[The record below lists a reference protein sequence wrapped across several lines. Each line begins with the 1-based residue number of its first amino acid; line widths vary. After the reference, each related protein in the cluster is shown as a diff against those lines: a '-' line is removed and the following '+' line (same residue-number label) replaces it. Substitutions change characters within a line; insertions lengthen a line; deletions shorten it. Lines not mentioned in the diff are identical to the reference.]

1 MYAGVYVGTYKK
13 YNEGNNNKLDGKWLN
28 MSDYDSYDDFIVA
41 CKELHKDEDDPEFMF
56 QDFDFD
62 SEVRLVLKQLV
73 SESHVDPQAWD
84 VFELDSE
91 ELTYVLATWDNYD
104 SSLSVKEALEKGR
117 DSYLGSYD
125 QYPGEYVFDCLE
137 ESIRCLPGS
146 VDPKTGDLF
155 RMYQF
160 ILDLV
165 DLDRAVREFE
175 YDNYTFMD
183 GCVFYFS

>member
-13 YNEGNNNKLDGKWLN
+13 YNEGSLFGKWLN
-28 MSDYDSYDDFIVA
+28 MSAYDSYDEFIVA
-41 CKELHKDEDDPEFMF
+41 CKELHKDEDEPEFMF
-56 QDFDFD
+56 QDYDFD

-91 ELTYVLATWDNYD
+91 EMIYVLATWDNYD
-104 SSLSVKEALEKGR
+104 SDLSVKEALEKGSE
-117 DSYLGSYD
+117 SYLGSYD
-125 QYPGEYVFDCLE
+125 QYPGDYVYDRLE
-137 ESIRCLPGS
+137 ESIRCLSGS
-146 VDPKTGDLF
+146 VDPKTGELF
-155 RMYQF
+155 RMYQL

-165 DLDRAVREFE
+165 DLESAVRAFE

>member
-13 YNEGNNNKLDGKWLN
+13 YNEGSLFGKWLD

-41 CKELHKDEDDPEFMF
+41 CKELHKDEDEPEFMF
-56 QDFDFD
+56 QDFDFDFD

-73 SESHVDPQAWD
+73 SESHVDPQVWD

-104 SSLSVKEALEKGR
+104 SSLSVKEALEEGGKA
-117 DSYLGSYD
+117 YIGSYD
-125 QYPGEYVFDCLE
+125 SDPGDYVREYLE

-146 VDPKTGDLF
+146 VNPKTGELY
-155 RMYQF
+155 RIYQF

-165 DLDRAVREFE
+165 DLDEAVQAFK

-183 GCVFYFS
+183 GCVFDFR

>member
-1 MYAGVYVGTYKK
+1 MYAGVYVGTYNK
-13 YNEGNNNKLDGKWLN
+13 YNEGSLFGKWLD

-41 CKELHKDEDDPEFMF
+41 CKELHKDEDEPEFMF

-104 SSLSVKEALEKGR
+104 SDLSVKEALEKGR
-117 DSYLGSYD
+117 EAYLGSYD
-125 QYPGEYVFDCLE
+125 LEPGDYVYDFLE
-137 ESIRCLPGS
+137 EMLKDLPGS
-146 VDPKTGDLF
+146 VDPKTGELY
-155 RMYQF
+155 RTYQF

-165 DLDRAVREFE
+165 DLDEAVQAFK

-183 GCVFYFS
+183 GCVFDFR

>member
-1 MYAGVYVGTYKK
+1 MYAGVYVGTYNK
-13 YNEGNNNKLDGKWLN
+13 YNEGSLFGKWLD
-28 MSDYDSYDDFIVA
+28 MSDYDSYDDFIAA
-41 CKELHKDEDDPEFMF
+41 CKELHKDEDEPEFMF

-84 VFELDSE
+84 VFELDSD

-104 SSLSVKEALEKGR
+104 SALSVKEALEKGR

-125 QYPGEYVFDCLE
+125 QYPGEYVYDCLE

-175 YDNYTFMD
+175 YDNYTFID
-183 GCVFYFS
+183 GYVFYFS

>member
-13 YNEGNNNKLDGKWLN
+13 YNEGSLFGKWLD
-28 MSDYDSYDDFIVA
+28 MSDYDSYEDFIVA
-41 CKELHKDEDDPEFMF
+41 CKELHKDEDEPELMF

-91 ELTYVLATWDNYD
+91 EMIYVLATWDYYD
-104 SSLSVKEALEKGR
+104 SSLSVEEALEKGKE
-117 DSYLGSYD
+117 SYLGSYD
-125 QYPGEYVFDCLE
+125 QYPGEYVYDCLE
-137 ESIRCLPGS
+137 ESIRCLSGS
-146 VDPKTGDLF
+146 VDPKTGELY
-155 RMYQF
+155 RTYQL
-160 ILDLV
+160 ILDLM
-165 DLDRAVREFE
+165 DLDKAVREFE
-175 YDNYTFMD
+175 YDNYTFID

>member
-1 MYAGVYVGTYKK
+1 MYAGVYVGTYNK
-13 YNEGNNNKLDGKWLN
+13 YNEGSLFGKWLD

-41 CKELHKDEDDPEFMF
+41 CKELHKDEDEPEFMF

-91 ELTYVLATWDNYD
+91 ELIYVLATWDNYD
-104 SSLSVKEALEKGR
+104 SDLSVKEALKVGNE
-117 DSYLGSYD
+117 SYMGSYD
-125 QYPGEYVFDCLE
+125 SEPGDYVYDFLE
-137 ESIRCLPGS
+137 EMLKALPGS
-146 VDPKTGDLF
+146 VDPKTGELY
-155 RMYQF
+155 RTYQF

-165 DLDRAVREFE
+165 DLESAVRAFE